1 MIRDIIQKNFIT
13 NINKEKQKQQQ
24 QAQQQAFINKLL
36 SEKQVRGNNN
46 GK

>member
-13 NINKEKQKQQQ
+13 NIKKEKQKQQ

>member
-1 MIRDIIQKNFIT
+1 MIRDIVKNTST
-13 NINKEKQKQQQ
+13 NIKKVEQEKQQ

-36 SEKQVRGNNN
+36 SERQVKGNNN

>member
-1 MIRDIIQKNFIT
+1 MIRDIIKNSST
-13 NINKEKQKQQQ
+13 NIKKAEQEKQQ

>member
-1 MIRDIIQKNFIT
+1 MIRDIIKNSST
-13 NINKEKQKQQQ
+13 NIKKAEQEKQQQ